1 MKKFLFFILF
11 ILIFSIIQIYFW
23 NDICDDSYITFR
35 YVERFLKGKGI
46 TFNDGERVEGFS
58 HPLWFFL
65 LSFFKLL
72 FPFKIET
79 ISQILGFLSS
89 ILILFFLYNSF
100 ENSKFSKSLSS
111 LFLLTT
117 PAFLYYSSSGLET
130 TLFALLILL
139 VFLYN
144 KNYITSGIFLGLLSI
159 TRPEGVL
166 YGILFFIFNF
176 KKIKKYFYG
185 LILFLI
191 PFISYEIFRIIY
203 FNDIFPNTFYAK
215 PSGIYGS
222 SGGIFYIFPWI
233 YSIGGPFI
241 FLLFFLKKISKSA
254 IALIFSNLIFLIY
267 TQGDWMLFGRL
278 IFPIYPLILKI
289 FCPFIEELLDKL
301 KENFKVKKIIFLI
314 FLPFFSLIV
323 WYPQL
328 KTYIKDEA
336 LTTVLKGKDQVMVGK
351 WLAKNIKEGKKVS
364 TFRLGGISY
373 EAKNLVVLDL
383 YGLTD
388 REQGRWVY
396 KGKSGG
402 FINSPVIK
410 KGVDIFAC
418 VNAPAKWGYL
428 SDLDFLKYLKENYE
442 FAISFKQGNFGTI
455 DIWIKKGE
463 YLFK

>member
-1 MKKFLFFILF
+1 MKKYLNLVLI

-23 NDICDDSYITFR
+23 EDICDDSYITFR
-35 YVERFLKGKGI
+35 YVERFLEGKGI

-65 LSFFKLL
+65 LVFFKFL
-72 FPFKIET
+72 FPLRIET

-89 ILILFFLYNSF
+89 ISILFFLYNSF
-100 ENSKFSKSLSS
+100 ENSTFSKLLSS

-117 PAFLYYSSSGLET
+117 PAFLYYSTSGLET
-130 TLFALLILL
+130 TLFTLLILL
-139 VFLYN
+139 VYLYR

-185 LILFLI
+185 IALFLI

-203 FNDIFPNTFYAK
+203 FKCIFPNTFYAK
-215 PSGIYGS
+215 PSGIYGG

-241 FLLFFLKKISKSA
+241 FLLFFSKKISKGA
-254 IALIFSNLIFLIY
+254 ISLILSNLIFLIY

-289 FCPFIEELLDKL
+289 FCPFIEELLNKL
-301 KENFKVKKIIFLI
+301 KENFKIKRIVFLI
-314 FLPFFSLIV
+314 FLPLFSFIV
-323 WYPQL
+323 WYPQF
-328 KTYIKDEA
+328 KTYIKDEGLA
-336 LTTVLKGKDQVMVGK
+336 TVLKGKDQILVGK
-351 WLAKNIKEGKKVS
+351 WLEKNIKGGKKVS
-364 TFRLGGISY
+364 TFRLGGISFK
-373 EAKNLVVLDL
+373 AKNLIVLDL

-396 KGKSGG
+396 KGKIGG

-410 KGVDIFAC
+410 KGVDVFAC
-418 VNAPAKWGYL
+418 VNAPARWGYL
-428 SDLDFLKYLKENYE
+428 NDLDFLNYLKENYE
-442 FAISFKQGNFGTI
+442 FLLSFKQGNFGTI
-455 DIWIKKGE
+455 DVWKKKGDE
-463 YLFK
+463 IFK